1 MASSEDQPS
10 WEKLV
15 HRLWERGVRPEKG
28 LQMVVRDGGGG
39 LGGALAL
46 VFGSSVVDQ
55 RCLFHKLRNV
65 AAKCREDLKGEG
77 KKEERKQL
85 LERGTDICQ
94 AESAFPTY
102 LRVVVWG
109 AYW

>member
-46 VFGSSVVDQ
+46 GYGSSVVDQ

-65 AAKCREDLKGEG
+65 ADKCREDLKGEG
-77 KKEERKQL
+77 KKEQRKQL
-85 LERGTDICQ
+85 PGPATGIYQ
-94 AESAFPTY
+94 ARRAFQGQ
-102 LRVVVWG
+102 LK
-109 AYW
+109 